1 MFQKIVLYF
10 STHMDSYMLMVREH
24 ISLSLTTLLV
34 AVLIGVTL
42 GILCVVFGAGQKS
55 SLRSQW
61 VIGFFQVLRIVP
73 SLAVLL
79 VLVPVMGIGRRP
91 AVTALV
97 LLATP
102 PILMNT
108 VAGLEEVPFFMLET
122 AVGMGMSPAKI
133 WLKVRLPLAL
143 PLILA
148 GIKIAMIEIIA
159 SATIAA
165 YIGAGGLGQIIFTGL
180 GLNRADL
187 LIIGGVSVAALSVT
201 AGLLMD
207 LLDRILLRYKYA

>member
-1 MFQKIVLYF
+1 MIQKITDYF
-10 STHMDSYMLMVREH
+10 STHTDQYLLMLRQH
-24 ISLSLTTLLV
+24 ITLSLITLL
-34 AVLIGVTL
+34 AAAAIGVSL
-42 GILCVVFGAGQKS
+42 GILCVAKSGGQKW
-55 SLRSQW
+55 L
-61 VIGFFQVLRIVP
+61 VGFFQVLRIVP

-79 VLVPVMGIGRRP
+79 VLIPVMGIGERP

-122 AVGMGMSPAKI
+122 AVGMGMSPGQI

-143 PLILA
+143 PLMLA

-165 YIGAGGLGQIIFTGL
+165 YIGAGGLGGLIFTGL
-180 GLNRADL
+180 GLNRVDL
-187 LIIGGVSVAALSVT
+187 LVIGGVSVAALSVS